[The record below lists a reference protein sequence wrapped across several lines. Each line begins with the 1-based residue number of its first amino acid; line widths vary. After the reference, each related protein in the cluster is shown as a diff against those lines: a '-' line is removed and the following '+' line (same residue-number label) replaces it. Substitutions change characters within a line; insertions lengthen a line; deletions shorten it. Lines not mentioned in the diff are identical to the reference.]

1 MPLFTVSKHDS
12 GAQVVSFQGRITFGR
27 QTEQC
32 RQILKELLAQGERR
46 FVFDLAGV
54 EYIDSAGIGFLVSC
68 LTTLGQAG
76 AKLRLAS
83 PAERVRYVLG
93 ITRLHT
99 VFEVCETR
107 EQALTNFR

>member
-1 MPLFTVSKHDS
+1 MLLFTISKHDS
-12 GAQVVSFQGRITFGR
+12 GAQVISFKGRVTFGR

-32 RQILKELLAQGERR
+32 RQNLKELLARGERK
-46 FVFDLAGV
+46 FVFDLADV
-54 EYIDSAGIGFLVSC
+54 EYVDSAGIGFLVSC
-68 LTTLGQAG
+68 LTTLGQSG

-83 PAERVRYVLG
+83 PPERVRYVLG

-107 EQALTNFR
+107 EQALKKF